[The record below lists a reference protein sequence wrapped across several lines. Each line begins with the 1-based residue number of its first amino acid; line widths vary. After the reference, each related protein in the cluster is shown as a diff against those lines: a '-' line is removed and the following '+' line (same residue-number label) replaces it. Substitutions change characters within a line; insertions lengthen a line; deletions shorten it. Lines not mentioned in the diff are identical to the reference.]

1 MATRDAQPA
10 ARVGDDIAH
19 GFGLAG
25 MIAGAVVGAL
35 VGAAVLAATAATG
48 GLAIAIMGGAI
59 AGGGLSVLQVVKG
72 LSTVFD
78 WPEPTTGKLAQ
89 GSPNVFINGRA
100 AVRAGEDAAS
110 SCTGLALNHPMWPF
124 QVTVAEGSAT
134 VFINGKPAA
143 RLGSKLACG
152 AHIKTGSE
160 NVFIGG
166 STVSVAFVLDIEG
179 WMKTGLE
186 VLGLAAVATA
196 AVLAAM
202 VGATALAGLAVVG
215 AAVMGGMALL
225 GDLGDRL
232 GPGYRDLLQGVA
244 GMVLL
249 GAGPKAANVA
259 KPHVKEAVL
268 YKSHQ
273 IRRLREEPLVL
284 AEGRI
289 GQAVIRD
296 VNQRARPAAQAD
308 RDHPTLIAEKV
319 NKKVAKHQK
328 PFPNGN
334 MADAH
339 AEVGVIQ
346 RAYEAGL
353 TKNADMVMTV
363 KGKYVCDYCKSD
375 VASMAKAAGLRSLSI
390 YEMKSGRTLF
400 WESGMN
406 KMRGSGGE

>member
-1 MATRDAQPA
+1 MEAARDAQPA
-10 ARVGDDIAH
+10 ARVGDEIAH

-59 AGGGLSVLQVVKG
+59 AGGGVSVLQVVKG

-196 AVLAAM
+196 AD
-202 VGATALAGLAVVG
+202 G
-215 AAVMGGMALL
+215 
-225 GDLGDRL
+225 
-232 GPGYRDLLQGVA
+232 Q
-244 GMVLL
+244 
-249 GAGPKAANVA
+249 
-259 KPHVKEAVL
+259 
-268 YKSHQ
+268 
-273 IRRLREEPLVL
+273 
-284 AEGRI
+284 
-289 GQAVIRD
+289 GQAVIPGEVDARNHVRHLGHPQHRRRPLVYHAVLHRPRLVVTRVAGRD
-296 VNQRARPAAQAD
+296 DLPADLAAQALEVD
-308 RDHPTLIAEKV
+308 FVHFLYRRFRRDFRP
-319 NKKVAKHQK
+319 
-328 PFPNGN
+328 
-334 MADAH
+334 
-339 AEVGVIQ
+339 
-346 RAYEAGL
+346 
-353 TKNADMVMTV
+353 
-363 KGKYVCDYCKSD
+363 
-375 VASMAKAAGLRSLSI
+375 
-390 YEMKSGRTLF
+390 GR
-400 WESGMN
+400 
-406 KMRGSGGE
+406 